1 MFWLNCKLPSNY
13 FVHHLDGNKLNAD
26 KNNLSLMFV
35 SAHQSQH
42 NTGKTLSYSHRRKI
56 AENNHKRKG
65 IRRRYKK
72 PISAKQVYDL
82 KAHGYSFNKISK
94 LLKLDWGCVKQRYND
109 YIHDNPEILE
119 VE

>member
-1 MFWLNCKLPSNY
+1 MKNEMTAKLIELIKQNPTLPIEFFVDSQVVADEGYNYWL
-13 FVHHLDGNKLNAD
+13 
-26 KNNLSLMFV
+26 
-35 SAHQSQH
+35 
-42 NTGKTLSYSHRRKI
+42 